1 MLKLICHGHITL
13 TGIIKTTEAN
23 VKKILDN
30 LWRCFAT
37 EDKHALALR
46 TLELKADASR
56 NDIVR
61 SYREL
66 ISRHH
71 PDRGGDRETFINIRQ
86 AYEVLR

>member
-1 MLKLICHGHITL
+1 MLELICHEHITL

-37 EDKHALALR
+37 EDKYALALR

-56 NDIVR
+56 KDIVR

-71 PDRGGDRETFINIRQ
+71 PDKGGDRETFINIRQ